1 MLSAYKIL
9 IFLSTLTKL
18 TDALDTSSPLLLN
31 FEVHRGDSDNE
42 MSIHNKLFFEK
53 RADDDGKVDMKLT
66 NDQVM
71 YITTLKVGSNE
82 DEVKVQIDTGSSDLY
97 VMTPD
102 VDCYY
107 YSYSYRNKRTLI
119 DIPTYFKRANSEAC
133 TSYGSFD
140 YKKSTSFKKTE
151 DVEEFYI
158 AYMDN
163 TDSAGF
169 YGSDKMQ
176 VGDATLETAYFAVA
190 NESSTNSGVFGI
202 GFRGRESAYYY
213 SYENIPLRLKS
224 EGFIKKNAYSLFL
237 NSENQTTGSV
247 LFGAVDHAKYSG
259 PLTSIPIVNS
269 TEEYSSLSSLLYGI
283 DFYAGG
289 EGGSNDTYSIS
300 SSTYQTLFDS
310 GSTLSVMPADLIYR
324 FGESLGGY
332 YSSEG
337 YYAVPCSNSEDVY
350 FTFDFGGAKIKVPLS
365 SLLIPSKSSTT
376 KCYLGLM
383 ENVGEYIVLGDNV
396 LRSMY
401 VVYDLDDLS
410 ISLAQAKYTNDT
422 DIEEIGSDGGI
433 PSATKA
439 ATYAANS
446 YDYSTIYESSV
457 TAVAT
462 YATGRLPDEDEY
474 SSYSYT
480 AFDSDYYYTLY
491 NTYDYNTDD
500 YDSYLSSLTEDLY
513 STHTAT
519 NDYTT
524 TRSHTT
530 RSLAASSTSRI
541 SSTGSSSTRG
551 SSAKGSSIHD
561 SLSVKCFTLI
571 FGILGTVFYF

>member
-1 MLSAYKIL
+1 
-9 IFLSTLTKL
+9 
-18 TDALDTSSPLLLN
+18 
-31 FEVHRGDSDNE
+31 
-42 MSIHNKLFFEK
+42 MSIHNKLYFEK

-66 NDQVM
+66 NDEVM

-102 VDCYY
+102 VNCYY
-107 YSYSYRNKRTLI
+107 YSYSYKNKRTLI
-119 DIPTYFKRANSEAC
+119 DVPHYFKRANSEAC

-140 YKKSTSFKKTE
+140 YKKSTSFKKIE

-169 YGSDKMQ
+169 YGTDKMQ

-202 GFRGRESAYYY
+202 GFRERESAYYY
-213 SYENIPLRLKS
+213 RYENIPMRLKS
-224 EGFIKKNAYSLFL
+224 EGFVKKNAYSLFL
-237 NSENQTTGSV
+237 NSDNQTTGSV

-259 PLTSIPIVNS
+259 TLTSIPIVNS
-269 TEEYSSLSSLLYGI
+269 TEEYSSLLSLLYGI
-283 DFYAGG
+283 DFNAGE
-289 EGGSNDTYSIS
+289 EGDNNTYTIS
-300 SSTYQTLFDS
+300 SSTYLALFDS
-310 GSTLSVMPADLIYR
+310 GTTLSVMPPDLIYR
-324 FGESLGGY
+324 FGELLGGSY
-332 YSSEG
+332 NDG
-337 YYAVPCSNSEDVY
+337 YYMVPCANSENVY
-350 FTFDFGGAKIKVPLS
+350 FTFDFGGPKIKVPLS
-365 SLLIPSKSSTT
+365 SLLVPSSSSST

-383 ENVGEYIVLGDNV
+383 ENEGSYIVLGDNV

-439 ATYAANS
+439 ATYADNS
-446 YDYSTIYESSV
+446 YKYSTIYESSV
-457 TAVAT
+457 TAAAT
-462 YATGRLPDEDEY
+462 YATGPITDEDLD

-480 AFDSDYYYTLY
+480 AFDLDYYYLLY
-491 NTYDYNTDD
+491 TYDFDTDD
-500 YDSYLSSLTEDLY
+500 YDSYLSSLTAEYY
-513 STHTAT
+513 STYLSDYY
-519 NDYTT
+519 DYTT
-524 TRSHTT
+524 TGRRTT
-530 RSLAASSTSRI
+530 GRSLAASSTSRVG
-541 SSTGSSSTRG
+541 STALSSTREVLG
-551 SSAKGSSIHD
+551 KGSSIHD
-561 SLSVKCFTLI
+561 SLSVKCLTLI
-571 FGILGTVFYF
+571 FGILCTVFYI